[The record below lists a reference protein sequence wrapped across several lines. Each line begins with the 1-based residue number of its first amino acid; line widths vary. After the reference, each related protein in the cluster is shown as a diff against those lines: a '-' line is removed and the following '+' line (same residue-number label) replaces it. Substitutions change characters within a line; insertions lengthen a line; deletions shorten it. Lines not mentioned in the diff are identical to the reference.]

1 MVNRQPHWSL
11 ALGRSGLSMSAM
23 EAVIELEADEARA
36 WTDAVARFT
45 DEVIAPLFAR
55 PECVASPQD
64 CRRALHGLAE
74 LGVLNT
80 GPEAGLGLWDLP
92 QSALGRRLSLAY
104 LQVVARSS
112 AALAY
117 QMHLQAMARY
127 LDRLAGVHDAQGL
140 PMVLLQGHQ
149 GLGREVVVHQLHG
162 EVLTPDHAA
171 MLSDNWCWPDAARP
185 RLLNALPDW
194 TALWL
199 CTWREDAGWCWHRV
213 ARSALQGTLMSSGLG
228 LDELQIESVHALGD
242 ASVATAS
249 LSGSLQ
255 GDEAA
260 SAWTTLQAVH
270 AMGLLAIT
278 QAGVHRAG
286 AMAHEQAHLRQ
297 QGGQLIARH
306 AAVQQLLSL
315 ARGAASEAARDLQA
329 LTQPDAPWP
338 ALRELWRLR
347 ARHQVRLSAGA
358 SAALQVFGGMGYMK
372 DTGLERLLRQT
383 HHLRLLGGS
392 PAELAQCVAC
402 WDTLCSP
409 WPHALQE
416 GPAP

>member
-1 MVNRQPHWSL
+1 MDT
-11 ALGRSGLSMSAM
+11 
-23 EAVIELEADEARA
+23 VIELEADEARA

-45 DEVIAPLFAR
+45 EEVIVPLFAR
-55 PECVASPQD
+55 PECIATPSD
-64 CRRALHGLAE
+64 CRRALDGLVE

-80 GPEAGLGLWDLP
+80 GPDAGLGLWDLP
-92 QSALGRRLSLAY
+92 QSALGRRLSLSY
-104 LQVVARSS
+104 LQLVAKTS

-117 QMHLQAMARY
+117 QMHLQAMARH

-140 PMVLLQGHQ
+140 PLVLMQGKL
-149 GLGREVVVHQLHG
+149 GLGREALVHLLTGQA
-162 EVLTPDHAA
+162 LTPDQAA
-171 MLSDNWCWPDAARP
+171 MLADNWAWLDASQP

-199 CTWREDAGWCWHRV
+199 CTWDEGAGWRWHRLD
-213 ARSALQGTLMSSGLG
+213 RQALVRTPMAPGFG
-228 LDELQIESVHALGD
+228 LDELQIEAVHALKD
-242 ASVATAS
+242 ASAAATVATAG
-249 LSGSLQ
+249 LSGQ
-255 GDEAA
+255 AAA
-260 SAWTTLQAVH
+260 SAWSTLQAVH

-286 AMAHEQAHLRQ
+286 AQAFEQAHLRR

-338 ALRELWRLR
+338 GLRELWRMR
-347 ARHQVRLSAGA
+347 ARHQVRLSMGA

-392 PAELAQCVAC
+392 PAELALCVAC

-409 WPHALQE
+409 WPDALHE
-416 GPAP
+416 EALA

>member
-1 MVNRQPHWSL
+1 MDT
-11 ALGRSGLSMSAM
+11 
-23 EAVIELEADEARA
+23 VIELEADEAHA

-45 DEVIAPLFAR
+45 EEVIAPLFER
-55 PECVASPQD
+55 PECITTPAD
-64 CRRALHGLAE
+64 CRRALDGLVD
-74 LGVLNT
+74 LGVLNN
-80 GPEAGLGLWDLP
+80 GPDAGLGLWDLP
-92 QSALGRRLSLAY
+92 QSALGRRLSLNY
-104 LQVVARSS
+104 LQVVAKTS

-117 QMHLQAMARY
+117 QMHLQAMARH

-140 PMVLLQGHQ
+140 PLVLMQGKL
-149 GLGREVVVHQLHG
+149 GLGREALVHL
-162 EVLTPDHAA
+162 LTGQALAPDQAA
-171 MLSDNWCWPDAARP
+171 MLADNWAWPDAGQA

-199 CTWREDAGWCWHRV
+199 CTWDVDGSWRWHRLD
-213 ARSALQGTLMSSGLG
+213 RQALGHTPMAPGFG
-228 LDELQIESVHALGD
+228 LDELQIEAVHALQGMSLTET
-242 ASVATAS
+242 AATPC
-249 LSGSLQ
+249 LSGAA
-255 GDEAA
+255 AA
-260 SAWTTLQAVH
+260 SAWSTLQAVH

-286 AMAHEQAHLRQ
+286 AMAFEQAHLRR
-297 QGGQLIARH
+297 QGAQLIARH

-315 ARGAASEAARDLQA
+315 ARSAASEAARDLQD
-329 LTQPDAPWP
+329 LTRPDAPWP

-347 ARHQVRLSAGA
+347 ARHQVRLSMGA

-392 PAELAQCVAC
+392 PAELALCVAC

-409 WPHALQE
+409 WPDALQE
-416 GPAP
+416 EPTP

>member
-1 MVNRQPHWSL
+1 MN
-11 ALGRSGLSMSAM
+11 
-23 EAVIELEADEARA
+23 AVIELDADEALA

-55 PECVASPQD
+55 PERIASPQD
-64 CRRALHGLAE
+64 CRRALDGLLE

-80 GPEAGLGLWDLP
+80 GPDAGLGLWDLP
-92 QSALGRRLSLAY
+92 ASALGRRLSLAY
-104 LQVVARSS
+104 LQVVAKSS

-127 LDRLAGVHDAQGL
+127 LDRLGGVHDAQGL
-140 PMVLLQGHQ
+140 PLVLLQGHQ
-149 GLGREVVVHQLHG
+149 GLGREAVVHHLNG
-162 EVLTPDHAA
+162 AALTPDQAA
-171 MLSDNWCWPDAARP
+171 MLADNWCWPDAMHP
-185 RLLNALPDW
+185 RLLHALPDW

-199 CTWREDAGWCWHRV
+199 CTWRDDAGWGWHRV
-213 ARSALQGTLMSSGLG
+213 DRQALSCTPMAPGLG
-228 LDELQIESVHALGD
+228 LDELPIEAVHALKD

-249 LSGSLQ
+249 LGGSQ
-255 GDEAA
+255 AT
-260 SAWTTLQAVH
+260 SAWSTLQAVH

-286 AMAHEQAHLRQ
+286 ALAYEQAHLRR

-306 AAVQQLLSL
+306 AAVQQLISL
-315 ARGAASEAARDLQA
+315 ARSTASEAARDLHT
-329 LTQPDAPWP
+329 LTQPDTPWP
-338 ALRELWRLR
+338 ALRELWRMR
-347 ARHQVRLSAGA
+347 ARHQVRLSMGA

-392 PAELAQCVAC
+392 PFELAMCVAC

-409 WPHALQE
+409 WPAALQE
-416 GPAP
+416 ESTP

>member
-1 MVNRQPHWSL
+1 MNDVIDLQP
-11 ALGRSGLSMSAM
+11 
-23 EAVIELEADEARA
+23 DEARA

-45 DEVIAPLFAR
+45 HEAIAPLFAR
-55 PECVASPQD
+55 PERIASPQD
-64 CRRALHGLAE
+64 CRRALDGLLE

-80 GPEAGLGLWDLP
+80 GPDAGLGLWDLP
-92 QSALGRRLSLAY
+92 ASALGRRLSLAY
-104 LQVVARSS
+104 LQVVAQSS

-140 PMVLLQGHQ
+140 PLVLLQGHQ
-149 GLGREVVVHQLHG
+149 GLGREAVVHHING
-162 EVLTPDHAA
+162 AVLPPDQAA
-171 MLSDNWCWPDAARP
+171 MLADNWCWPDAMHP

-199 CTWREDAGWCWHRV
+199 CTWRDGAGWGWHRV
-213 ARSALQGTLMSSGLG
+213 DRQALSGTPMAPGFG
-228 LDELQIESVHALGD
+228 LDELPIEAVHALTD

-249 LSGSLQ
+249 LSGSLS
-255 GDEAA
+255 GEAAA
-260 SAWTTLQAVH
+260 SAWSTLQAVH

-286 AMAHEQAHLRQ
+286 ALAYEQAHLRQ

-306 AAVQQLLSL
+306 AAVQQLISL
-315 ARGAASEAARDLQA
+315 ACSTASEAVRDLQIM
-329 LTQPDAPWP
+329 TQPDAPWP
-338 ALRELWRLR
+338 ALRELWRMR
-347 ARHQVRLSAGA
+347 ARHQVRLSMGA

-372 DTGLERLLRQT
+372 DTGMEKLLRQT

-392 PAELAQCVAC
+392 PFELAMCVAC

-409 WPHALQE
+409 WPDAMQE
-416 GPAP
+416 EPRP